1 MCLFFY
7 LLCLALFHFNF
18 NILYFEIE
26 TKHAVTV
33 HVEGVVGVVQVSPV
47 DIELHGPAHGHRHVH
62 SDHLG
67 GLNSECG
74 VIIRAVS
81 KPPRSFTVSGEG
93 P

>member
-1 MCLFFY
+1 M
-7 LLCLALFHFNF
+7 
-18 NILYFEIE
+18 YFEIE

-67 GLNSECG
+67 GLNS
-74 VIIRAVS
+74 VVSAVS
-81 KPPRSFTVSGEG
+81 KPPRSFTVPGEC
-93 P
+93 PY

>member
-18 NILYFEIE
+18 NVLYFEIE

-33 HVEGVVGVVQVSPV
+33 HVEGVVGVVLVSPV

-67 GLNSECG
+67 GLNNVE
-74 VIIRAVS
+74 
-81 KPPRSFTVSGEG
+81 
-93 P
+93 